1 MAIQA
6 IVAAL
11 DTLGLCIMTGSDPAN
26 DKFLADL
33 MSAFMDEDWTGEK
46 VMEWGK
52 TILRTEHRFNVAA
65 GFGPMQDR
73 LPSFFLTEKLPP
85 LGHTYDV
92 SYEEVDMAKKNLM
105 EGKGL

>member
-1 MAIQA
+1 
-6 IVAAL
+6 
-11 DTLGLCIMTGSDPAN
+11 MTGSDPAN
-26 DKFLADL
+26 DKFLAGL
-33 MSAFMDEDWTGEK
+33 MSGFMDENWTGEK
-46 VMEWGK
+46 VMELGR
-52 TILRTEHRFNVAA
+52 TILRMEHRFNEAA

-92 SYEEVDMAKKNLM
+92 SYEEADKAKRNLM